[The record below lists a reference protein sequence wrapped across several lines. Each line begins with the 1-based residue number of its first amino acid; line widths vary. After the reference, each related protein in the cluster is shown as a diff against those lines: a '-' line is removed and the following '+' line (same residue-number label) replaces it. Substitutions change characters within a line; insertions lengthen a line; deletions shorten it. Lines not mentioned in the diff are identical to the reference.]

1 MTQFNS
7 VVVVVGARI
16 IVWANRGGIDA
27 GMGRT
32 TNIP

>member
-7 VVVVVGARI
+7 VVVVGARI
-16 IVWANRGGIDA
+16 IVWANRGGIDV

-32 TNIP
+32 KNIP